1 MSKKPRK
8 NGQEPFT
15 LPHQNIAAT
24 VAVPKQPKV
33 SVEQALAVA
42 RKHQE
47 AGKLRE
53 AENILRQILK
63 ISPRQPQALHL
74 LGVVAHAA
82 GKTALA
88 MELVGEA
95 IRIDGGVALFHANM
109 AEMCRRSDR
118 LEDAVKYGRKAVALD
133 PKLVSGHGNLGIA
146 YFDLE
151 QYEKAEDCHRAALK
165 INPNFAPSL
174 NNMGSIMRQRKDYDG
189 ACKYFRAAIQ
199 ANPNF
204 LDPQNNLG
212 ETLARME
219 QHEESLKVL
228 DGVLAKNPRYD
239 SAHCNRGLTLL
250 SMGEEVKAR
259 DSFVRALKATPDY
272 PQAYAGLVLVSLELH
287 KLTEGEK
294 FARRLVELEPAKA
307 EYHSML
313 GSVLL
318 AQGLTEEAEAAFRKA
333 IEMQDDCVPARA
345 GLGHV
350 LMEKGD
356 LEEAEK
362 MFRSCLKDE
371 NDTSPALYSLI
382 QVRKMKAGDP
392 EIAVMAGEAEKL
404 KGKVADSKAIPL
416 NFALGK
422 MYDDLGDY
430 DRAFPHY
437 MAGCS
442 LKRKKMDYSM
452 EEKEKAVR
460 LIKDV
465 FTADFI
471 AKNAQ
476 NGNLSDLPIFV
487 LGMPRSGTT
496 LTEQIIASHP
506 LVHGAGELRDML
518 SLAESF
524 PQGAKL
530 PYPAKMR
537 NMTAAGLEA
546 MGREYV
552 EGLRKRSPESRK
564 ITDKMPGNFHYIGLI
579 KMILPNAKIVHVQ
592 RHPLD
597 TCLSCF
603 TRLFAHGQAST
614 YDLTELG
621 HYYKCYKGLMD
632 HWRTVL
638 PAGSFYDLSYEKLV
652 DDTETESRKLIEY
665 CGLEWDDSCLEFYK
679 NTRNIRT
686 ASVTQVRQP
695 IYKTSKQRWKNYE
708 KFIGPLVASL
718 GDALDGEI

>member
-1 MSKKPRK
+1 MTKKTRK
-8 NGQEPFT
+8 NERAPFI
-15 LPHQNIAAT
+15 LPNQNIAAT
-24 VAVPKQPKV
+24 VAVPKQPKL
-33 SVEQALAVA
+33 SIEQALAAA
-42 RKHQE
+42 RKLQE

-82 GKTALA
+82 GKTDLA
-88 MELVGEA
+88 IDLLGEA
-95 IRIDGGVALFHANM
+95 IHIDGGIALFHSNM
-109 AEMCRRSDR
+109 AEMCRRAKR

-151 QYEKAEDCHRAALK
+151 QYENAESCHDAALK
-165 INPNFAPSL
+165 LNPNFAPSL
-174 NNMGSIMRQRKDYDG
+174 NNMGSILRQRKDYEG

-212 ETLARME
+212 ETLTRLE
-219 QHEESLKVL
+219 QYEESLKVL
-228 DGVLAKNPRYD
+228 DAVLVRNPRYD

-250 SMGEEVKAR
+250 SMGEEIKAR
-259 DSFVRALKATPDY
+259 DSFVQALKITPDY
-272 PQAYAGLVLVSLELH
+272 PQAYAGLVLISLELN

-294 FARRLVELEPAKA
+294 FARRLVEQEPEKA

-318 AQGLTEEAEAAFRKA
+318 AQGLTEEAEEAFNKA
-333 IEMQDDCVPARA
+333 IALQDDCVPARA
-345 GLGHV
+345 GMGHV
-350 LMEKGD
+350 LMEKGNLD
-356 LEEAEK
+356 GAEK

-371 NDTSPALYSLI
+371 KDTSPALYSLI

-404 KGKVADSKAIPL
+404 EGKVAASKAIPL

-442 LKRKKMDYSM
+442 LKRKKLDYSM
-452 EEKEKAVR
+452 EEKEKSVQR
-460 LIKDV
+460 IKDI

-471 AKNAQ
+471 ASNASH
-476 NGNLSDLPIFV
+476 GDPSALPIFV

-506 LVHGAGELRDML
+506 SVHGAGELRDML
-518 SLAESF
+518 NLAETF
-524 PQGAKL
+524 PPGIKI
-530 PYPAKMR
+530 PYPAKMT
-537 NMTAAGLEA
+537 NLNAAGLEA

-552 EGLRKRSPESRK
+552 AGLKKRSPDSLK

-603 TRLFAHGQAST
+603 TRLFAHGQANT

-621 HYYKCYKGLMD
+621 HYYKCYKNLMN

-638 PAGSFYDLSYEKLV
+638 PAGSFYDLNYERLV
-652 DDTETESRKLIEY
+652 DDTENESRKLIEY

-695 IYKTSKQRWKNYE
+695 IYKTSKARWKNYE
-708 KFIGPLVASL
+708 KFIGPLVAAL
-718 GDALDGEI
+718 GDALEGEV